1 MSSAD
6 LIREPAWQGLTPGL
20 PEWTEVPAMRA
31 QSILASAGLSGTLLE
46 RSGDAAG
53 TQFKITKGGERDLF
67 LKHVPAARAASEER
81 AQSIAGWLAGR
92 GVPVAVPCAGYPRRL
107 ADGSLFVAMPYV
119 HGKRLDPEPEQ
130 LRALGRIIAALHAA
144 LAAHPDVASWSTY
157 TKQRMTSLANTRQA
171 LATRRVSCGP
181 LKERLAELA
190 ADEDVDFV
198 LSSSMVAA
206 LHGDLNPGNV
216 LLDAETGLPRLLDFE
231 DVFHSLLPPAFEMML
246 VIERFVLARLRDEAS
261 IRGCTAALLTGY
273 REAGGHR
280 LEFGIKPADV
290 LRSLA
295 VRSLC
300 VLCQGAQRGID
311 VSASEWSKFFSLEE
325 AARQSADMINGVV
338 EEIVA

>member
-20 PEWTEVPAMRA
+20 PEWTEVPGIRA

-46 RSGDAAG
+46 RSDDATG
-53 TQFKITKGGERDLF
+53 THFKVTKGGEMDLF
-67 LKHVPAARAASEER
+67 LKHVPAARSDSEER
-81 AQSIAGWLAGR
+81 AQSIARWLAGR
-92 GVPVAVPCAGYPRRL
+92 GVPVAAPCAGYPRTV

-130 LRALGRIIAALHAA
+130 LRALGRIIAELHAA
-144 LAAHPDVASWSTY
+144 LAEHPDVGSWSMS
-157 TKQRMTSLANTRQA
+157 TKQRMASLASTRQA
-171 LATRRVSCGP
+171 LATRRISCGP

-190 ADEDVDFV
+190 AGEELDFV
-198 LSSSMVAA
+198 LPSSKAAA

-216 LLDAETGLPRLLDFE
+216 LLDAENGLPRLLDFE

-246 VIERFVLARLRDEAS
+246 VIERFVLARVSDEES
-261 IRGCTAALLTGY
+261 VRGCTAALLTGY

-280 LEFGIKPADV
+280 LEFGIRPADV

-295 VRSLC
+295 LRSLC
-300 VLCQGAQRGID
+300 VLCQGAQRGVD
-311 VSASEWSKFFSLEE
+311 VSASEWSKFFLLED
-325 AARQSADMINGVV
+325 AARQSADMINGMV